1 MVVCMVEE
9 NFRQKERERELL
21 RKSINLVCRNIFVSI
36 IRTYRKDCPFVL
48 SLRAT
53 DDGKGLRVTRFSD
66 DHNHEISKV
75 IASFF

>member
-1 MVVCMVEE
+1 MVGES
-9 NFRQKERERELL
+9 FRRKERERELL
-21 RKSINLVCRNIFVSI
+21 SKYFSRTGIVVCLDH
-36 IRTYRKDCPFVL
+36 RTYRKDCPFVL

-75 IASFF
+75 ITRLCKPLW